1 MRTSADFSH
10 TVRSGVRNGRRN
22 LVLYVVSTSP
32 DAPSQVGFIVAK
44 TVGNAVTR
52 NLVKRRLR
60 EIVVE
65 TIRSHPYGV
74 NVVVRALP
82 ASADATWGELVNDYQ
97 RAFSKV
103 SPRLREETAEP
114 LAESRQRDTSTRAVV
129 KAAVSKGDDVRDPS
143 EA

>member
-1 MRTSADFSH
+1 MLATSNRMRTSANFSH

-22 LVLYVVSTSP
+22 LVLYVVFTSS
-32 DAPSQVGFIVAK
+32 DEPSQIGFIVSK

-65 TIRSHPYGV
+65 TIKQHPYGI

-82 ASADATWGELVNDYQ
+82 VSATASFSELATDY
-97 RAFSKV
+97 RKAFSTAFSRIQGKTGNNLPV
-103 SPRLREETAEP
+103 VASP
-114 LAESRQRDTSTRAVV
+114 AVA
-129 KAAVSKGDDVRDPS
+129 KANGPKGEDVL
-143 EA
+143 

>member
-1 MRTSADFSH
+1 M
-10 TVRSGVRNGRRN
+10 
-22 LVLYVVSTSP
+22 VSTSS

-65 TIRSHPYGV
+65 TIKQHPQGV

-82 ASADATWGELVNDYQ
+82 VSANASFSDLVKDYRKAVSTVFPRMRETTENSAGLAPTPAVDKAD
-97 RAFSKV
+97 
-103 SPRLREETAEP
+103 
-114 LAESRQRDTSTRAVV
+114 
-129 KAAVSKGDDVRDPS
+129 VSKGEDVL
-143 EA
+143 

>member
-1 MRTSADFSH
+1 M
-10 TVRSGVRNGRRN
+10 
-22 LVLYVVSTSP
+22 VSTSP

-65 TIRSHPYGV
+65 TIRQQPFGV

-82 ASADATWGELVNDYQ
+82 VSAAASFSELVTDY
-97 RAFSKV
+97 RKAFSTASSRLHGKEGIALPVTPAPAVDKV
-103 SPRLREETAEP
+103 H
-114 LAESRQRDTSTRAVV
+114 
-129 KAAVSKGDDVRDPS
+129 VSKGED
-143 EA
+143 AL

>member
-1 MRTSADFSH
+1 M
-10 TVRSGVRNGRRN
+10 
-22 LVLYVVSTSP
+22 VSTSS

-65 TIRSHPYGV
+65 TIKQHPQGV

-82 ASADATWGELVNDYQ
+82 VSAIASFSDLVKDY
-97 RAFSKV
+97 RKAFSTAF
-103 SPRLREETAEP
+103 PRLREKAEGSAQP
-114 LAESRQRDTSTRAVV
+114 APAPAVD
-129 KAAVSKGDDVRDPS
+129 KAYVSKGEDVL
-143 EA
+143 